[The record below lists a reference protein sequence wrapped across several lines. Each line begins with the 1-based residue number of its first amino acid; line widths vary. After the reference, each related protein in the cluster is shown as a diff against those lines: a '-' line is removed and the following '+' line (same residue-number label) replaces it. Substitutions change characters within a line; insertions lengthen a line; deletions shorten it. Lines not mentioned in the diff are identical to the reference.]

1 MILKFSLF
9 QLHMMR
15 QNHVGFNIYNC
26 NKKISIATDVGHISE
41 ELLGHLK
48 NSSSILLEANYDPE
62 VLKCSHYPYILKQ
75 RISSNNGHLSN
86 SSAGKAIAN
95 LYSYGLK
102 NALLIHLSK
111 ENNFPE
117 LAYETV
123 ISELTNCK
131 NINLDI
137 APRDNP
143 SKLFEVS

>member
-1 MILKFSLF
+1 
-9 QLHMMR
+9 MML
-15 QNHVGFNIYNC
+15 QTLVGFNIYNS
-26 NKKISIATDVGHISE
+26 NKKLSIATDVGHISE

-48 NSSSILLEANYDPE
+48 NSSSVLLEANYDPE
-62 VLKCSHYPYILKQ
+62 ILKCSHYPYILKQ

-86 SSAGKAIAN
+86 SSAGKAIAH
-95 LYSYGLK
+95 LYNYGLK

-123 ISELTNCK
+123 INELANCTD
-131 NINLDI
+131 INLNI